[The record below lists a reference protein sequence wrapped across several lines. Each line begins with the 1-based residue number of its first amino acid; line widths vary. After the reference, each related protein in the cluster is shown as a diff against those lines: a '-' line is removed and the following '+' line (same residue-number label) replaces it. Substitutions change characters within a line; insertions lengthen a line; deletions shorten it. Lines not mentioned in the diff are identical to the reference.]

1 MTKVEALKELAKTF
15 GMTNVTGDTVA
26 EVIESMSANYDDAP
40 KELILTSSTP
50 DSVKKFKITVDD
62 TGSVTASEIGA

>member
-1 MTKVEALKELAKTF
+1 MTKVEALKELAKAF
-15 GMTNVTGDTVA
+15 GMTDVTGDTVA
-26 EVIESMSANYDDAP
+26 QVIESMSANYDDAP